1 MKTTALLFIAASSIV
16 FGPTAFA
23 QTAAQATT
31 IEEILVVV
39 NNHIITRQGLQQAV
53 EQQYAEL
60 YRRFSGKELDEKLK
74 DAREK
79 TLQEMID
86 EFVLLD
92 VATEKELMLY
102 APSDADILENLKSS
116 SGLTSDSELET
127 AIKSELG
134 LSLSE
139 FIRQRRQSTVIWELL
154 SMEVYRKVPVEEQEA
169 RLYYNEH
176 QVEYQKS
183 ARFRIREMIIP
194 KGATPPEQATAEETV
209 AKVQDEIKNG
219 ASFES
224 LVSTYSNSPSKGTG
238 GDLGWVEKGLL
249 LKAIEDA
256 AIALKPDEI
265 GGPIETD
272 KDFILIQLIAADL
285 DGVKP
290 FESVKGD
297 IIRKLQEPKAEN
309 AKMHYLQSQR
319 LRANIRYIV
328 PKEQIIK
335 G

>member
-1 MKTTALLFIAASSIV
+1 MKITALLLIAASSILA
-16 FGPTAFA
+16 PAALA
-23 QTAAQATT
+23 QTAAKATT

-39 NNHIITRQGLQQAV
+39 NNHIITKGALQQAV

-60 YRRFSGKELDEKLK
+60 YRRFSGKELDDRLK

-86 EFVLLD
+86 DFVLLD
-92 VATEKELMLY
+92 VATEKELNLY
-102 APSDADILENLKSS
+102 APSDADILENIKSS
-116 SGLTSDSELET
+116 SGLSSESEIET
-127 AIKSELG
+127 AIRSELG

-139 FIRQRRQSTVIWELL
+139 FIRQRRQGTIIWELL
-154 SMEVYRKVPVEEQEA
+154 SSEVYRKVPVEEQEA

-176 QVEYQKS
+176 QAEYQKS

-194 KGATPPEQATAEETV
+194 KGATPSELAAAKETV

-224 LVSTYSNSPSKGTG
+224 LVANHSNSPSKGTG
-238 GDLGWVEKGLL
+238 GDLGWIEKGLL

-256 AIALKPDEI
+256 AIALKPNEI

-272 KDFILIQLIAADL
+272 KDFILIQLIAAEL

-319 LRANIRYIV
+319 LRANIRYLV